1 MLRNQALAHVNPE
14 HKMGTRLWHKVSLF
28 AVPNWTGQWMPAAA
42 TNETNWNRETLECPE
57 RMLPIAINFLQQ
69 NFSVKLKAAGEAL
82 DDAGISEMTFQKF
95 LFDPIE
101 VFGSDAVVQRI
112 LKSRGKASDRF
123 WVEE

>member
-1 MLRNQALAHVNPE
+1 ML
-14 HKMGTRLWHKVSLF
+14 
-28 AVPNWTGQWMPAAA
+28 AAA
-42 TNETNWNRETLECPE
+42 TNETNWNRETLECLE